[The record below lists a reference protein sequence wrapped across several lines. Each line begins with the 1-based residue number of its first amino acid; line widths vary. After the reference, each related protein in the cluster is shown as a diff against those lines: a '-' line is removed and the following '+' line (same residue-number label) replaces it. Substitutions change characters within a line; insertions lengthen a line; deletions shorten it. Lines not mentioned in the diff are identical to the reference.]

1 MTNNA
6 KPDFRVRTAGNNGQK
21 GFYYDLGVAWKKDNG
36 VISAKLYGLPINGT
50 LIFVPV
56 VEAQAQTSETTE

>member
-6 KPDFRVRTAGNNGQK
+6 KPDFRVRTAGNNGKK
-21 GFYYDLGVAWKKDNG
+21 GFYHDLGVAWKKENG

-50 LIFVPV
+50 LIFVPM
-56 VEAQAQTSETTE
+56 VEAQAPATETAE